1 MADPHRVDDLRDRL
15 RALGYLDAGLDRY
28 VLATARSGVSA
39 RSLALGA
46 SVRIGLLVGVLLG
59 VSSAVAIALRIPSLV
74 TGVRD
79 LAVLAGYL
87 TAIGVVASALV
98 AWAALVGTRRL
109 TARAL
114 HTGRLAGRVRSLAR
128 AAGALSGGACLAY
141 LTLWWRTFD
150 PAAGWETPGATALA
164 LVVAVLTS
172 LLLGTTISSTAMALA
187 SLDDAAETVG
197 RRNRRSWRAS
207 ALMAAVAF
215 AAASLLLL
223 ATSQR
228 SPPPGAP
235 SLTVVPTGLSTTVV
249 GLDGFDVVFAERA
262 AARLG
267 LAHLREVLDA
277 PSASLARPEDRDP
290 ARVWTTIAT
299 GLPPSRHGVEGL
311 DARSVLGLEGR
322 MPAPRWRLA
331 DALGAATD
339 LIRLTRPV
347 AGSGLTRREPAFWEV
362 AARAGLRTASLNWWA
377 TWPALPQD
385 GIVVT
390 DRAALRLERGGTLDR
405 EIVPASLYEPLR
417 EGWPKLRESA
427 AARTAPLLEGTAGH
441 VRAALERSAAI
452 DGSFVGLA
460 VSAYLGETDLLAV
473 YLPGLDIAREALVG
487 EEAAAAPLGDLASRI
502 DGLERY
508 YALVDAWLGML
519 KASSP
524 GRTLIVI
531 GSPGRAA
538 GSGQASLFLLDAR
551 HVAAGTKVS
560 GRIEDVAPTV
570 VHALGGPVST
580 ELAGRPLAAL
590 FGAEFSARHPVRA
603 VATWGR
609 REPSRA
615 APSGQP
621 GLDDEMRERLRS
633 LGYVR

>member
-15 RALGYLDAGLDRY
+15 RALGYLDAGLDRF
-28 VLATARSGVSA
+28 VLAPARAGLSA
-39 RSLALGA
+39 RGLALRA

-79 LAVLAGYL
+79 LAVLAFYL
-87 TAIGVVASALV
+87 SATAVLASTLV
-98 AWAALVGTRRL
+98 AWAALLGTRRL
-109 TARAL
+109 AEGALRA
-114 HTGRLAGRVRSLAR
+114 GRLASRTRPMAL
-128 AAGALSGGACLAY
+128 AAGTLSGGACLAY

-150 PAAGWETPGATALA
+150 PAAGWETPGATAVA
-164 LVVAVLTS
+164 LFVAVLTS
-172 LLLGTTISSTAMALA
+172 LVLGSTISSTAMALA
-187 SLDDAAETVG
+187 SLDDTADTAG
-197 RRNRRSWRAS
+197 RRSRQSWRAS
-207 ALMAAVAF
+207 ALVAVVAF

-228 SPPPGAP
+228 SAPPEAGV
-235 SLTVVPTGLSTTVV
+235 LTIVPTGLSATVIAV
-249 GLDGFDVVFAERA
+249 DGLDVAFAERA
-262 AARLG
+262 VDRLG
-267 LAHLREVLDA
+267 LVYLRRVLDA
-277 PSASLARPEDRDP
+277 PSASLASHEDPDP
-290 ARVWTTIAT
+290 ARLWMTIAT
-299 GLPPSRHGVEGL
+299 GLPSSRHGIEGL
-311 DARSVLGLEGR
+311 DARRVVGLEGR
-322 MPAPRWRLA
+322 MPTPRWRVA

-339 LIRLTRPV
+339 LLRLTRPV
-347 AGSGLTRREPAFWEV
+347 AGSGLTRREPTFWEV

-377 TWPALPQD
+377 TWPALPED

-390 DRAALRLERGGTLDR
+390 DRAALRIERGGALDR

-417 EGWPKLRESA
+417 AGWPKLRQAA
-427 AARTAPLLEGTAGH
+427 AARTAPLLEGTGGQ

-452 DGSFVGLA
+452 DGTFVALA
-460 VSAYLGETDLLAV
+460 ASASLGETDLLVV

-508 YALVDAWLGML
+508 YALVDAWLGMVE
-519 KASSP
+519 AASP

-538 GSGQASLFLLDAR
+538 GSGPASLFLLDSR
-551 HVAAGTKVS
+551 HSAKGAKVT
-560 GRIEDVAPTV
+560 GAIEDVAPTV
-570 VHALGGPVST
+570 VHALGGPVSSGIV
-580 ELAGRPLAAL
+580 GRPLAAL
-590 FGAEFSARHPVRA
+590 FGPEFNARHPVRT